1 MRSLRRFLPLALSA
15 AALWGCDDEG
25 GASQDPLSLD
35 QGAATDAAAAD
46 AAETDSAVDL
56 GPMADLGAGGAG
68 GEGGQGGAGGEG
80 GQGGAGGGAPRAPNL
95 RPTDEILER
104 VAGGGSVDHVE
115 DVDEGDENAFNSKR
129 WVFASFFN
137 RVKRQVAQNWDPAGV
152 WRREDPDGSVYG
164 FKSRETHVKVSLDS
178 RGQLAKIV
186 VVGASGVQ
194 ALDDEAIRA
203 FRASGPFPN
212 PPAQLINS
220 DGRISFTFG
229 FFFEIGERRSTWK
242 IYRSQ

>member
-1 MRSLRRFLPLALSA
+1 V
-15 AALWGCDDEG
+15 
-25 GASQDPLSLD
+25 SQDERK
-35 QGAATDAAAAD
+35 QV
-46 AAETDSAVDL
+46 ETK
-56 GPMADLGAGGAG
+56 
-68 GEGGQGGAGGEG
+68 Q